1 MKIARSIPMFHSKKK
16 IELNDEELRI
26 IRYALID
33 FRNDLLK
40 K

>member
-1 MKIARSIPMFHSKKK
+1 MFHSKKK